1 MIPKKYVYTQITCSN
16 CGNIGH
22 TYKQCSIPTT
32 SWGIILVSYDELRPP
47 DHMAHIDLSTI
58 QSNKPVVAT
67 KNEHIAAGIILNKIK
82 FLLISRKYSVGYVE
96 FIRGRYRCEK
106 VDQLIYIFK
115 QMTQKEIDMINY
127 SLTLD
132 DGFTYLWNIFWNTT
146 TTPAYLLNDKLKSA
160 NNYNILKKKGVDG
173 PDLDLQY
180 IVSIIKAEYEHEEWG
195 FPKGR
200 INRGKETEL
209 ECAIREFK
217 EETGYLDEDIKIISS
232 IEPLV
237 EEFNGTNGIC
247 YRHVYYVA
255 ELKTNKQPQ
264 NNITEHQSN
273 EIGNIQLMNY
283 MSANYYIRD
292 YHLAR
297 KIILHS
303 VYMYYIDVLMATNKT
318 TLIQNNEKLIKY
330 TETTI

>member
-1 MIPKKYVYTQITCSN
+1 MLPKKYIYTQITCGN

-22 TYKQCSIPTT
+22 TYKHCTVPTT
-32 SWGIILVSYDELRPP
+32 SWGIILISFDNLQPP
-47 DHMAHIDLSTI
+47 EHTKKIDLLSSQNNRPIIT
-58 QSNKPVVAT
+58 T
-67 KNEHIAAGIILNKIK
+67 KNEHILAGIVLDKIK
-82 FLLISRKYSVGYVE
+82 FLLISRKYSVGFVE

-106 VDQLIYIFK
+106 IDQLIYIFK
-115 QMTQKEIDMINY
+115 QMKQKEIDMINY

-132 DGFTYLWNIFWNTT
+132 DGFTYLWNIFWNSTV
-146 TTPAYLLNDKLKSA
+146 TPSYLLNDKIKSA
-160 NNYNILKKKGVDG
+160 NNYNILKTKGVDG

-255 ELKTNKQPQ
+255 ELKTDKQPQ
-264 NNITEHQSN
+264 NNVTCHQSN
-273 EIGNIQLMNY
+273 EIGNIQFMNY
-283 MSANYYIRD
+283 ISANHYIRD
-292 YHLAR
+292 YHIAR
-297 KIILHS
+297 KKIIQS
-303 VYMYYIDVLMATNKT
+303 VYMYYIDVLIASNK
-318 TLIQNNEKLIKY
+318 LVINNNEKLIKY
-330 TETTI
+330 TESTIL